1 MFTIFITCQLV
12 CPCVCSRHWL
22 FITCKS
28 GVPDSRCWLL
38 WPVEWSPQLYRQHL
52 VCFKTFKVWSVIPSC
67 IHTFLT
73 SKLEQPAVNLA
84 YFQQER
90 EKMYNWHVITFSP
103 WTRFSLSWPHTLSS
117 NDPLDLVLLLLP
129 RPVCC
134 VHAHAA
140 VLPHYSREI
149 WARAAGESCS
159 AGLYP
164 GLCLP
169 KCAEC
174 CSPPHGSLHTDRC
187 SLRQRSGP
195 RFTVRLA
202 SAQASVRLYCL

>member
-1 MFTIFITCQLV
+1 
-12 CPCVCSRHWL
+12 
-22 FITCKS
+22 
-28 GVPDSRCWLL
+28 
-38 WPVEWSPQLYRQHL
+38 
-52 VCFKTFKVWSVIPSC
+52 
-67 IHTFLT
+67 
-73 SKLEQPAVNLA
+73 
-84 YFQQER
+84 
-90 EKMYNWHVITFSP
+90 MYNWHVITFSP

-149 WARAAGESCS
+149 WARAVGESCS

-169 KCAEC
+169 KCAEFVHRHMEV
-174 CSPPHGSLHTDRC
+174 STLIAVHWGSVQARVSQSVWHRRRHLCDCIVC
-187 SLRQRSGP
+187 SLNGVDLVWNIC
-195 RFTVRLA
+195 T
-202 SAQASVRLYCL
+202 SVILVKLWVCVATTLGSNM